1 MNGSFLLVSEKRE
14 TRWSTVLQRALEVLG
29 KLEIVR
35 EGEAVRAVIQRPH
48 DVIIVDAGT
57 VEDAAALTSRLRTEQ
72 PEARIIVA
80 TASPTW
86 QRARE
91 VMQAGAAD
99 YIRKSLDEKELRS
112 KIETVLGRPAPLYGV
127 ETSPVE

>member
-1 MNGSFLLVSEKRE
+1 LD
-14 TRWSTVLQRALEVLG
+14 
-29 KLEIVR
+29 IVGER
-35 EGEAVRAVIQRPH
+35 EAVQAVVQSHR
-48 DVIIVDAGT
+48 DLIIVDAGT
-57 VEDAAALTSRLRTEQ
+57 VDDAALLTSFLRTEQ

-91 VMQAGAAD
+91 AMQAGAAD

-112 KIETVLGRPAPLYGV
+112 KIETVLGRPAPLYGA
-127 ETSPVE
+127 ETDLEE

>member
-1 MNGSFLLVSEKRE
+1 MDGSFLLVSEKRE
-14 TRWSTVLQRALEVLG
+14 TRWSAVLQRALEALG
-29 KLEIVR
+29 RLEIVR
-35 EGEAVRAVIQRPH
+35 EGEAVEAVIQRPH

-91 VMQAGAAD
+91 AMQAGAAD
-99 YIRKSLDEKELRS
+99 YVRKSLDEKELRS
-112 KIETVLGRPAPLYGV
+112 KIETVLGRPAPLCGV
-127 ETSPVE
+127 ETSPAE

>member
-1 MNGSFLLVSEKRE
+1 MNGSFLLVSDKRE
-14 TRWSTVLQRALEVLG
+14 TRWSTVLQRALSALG
-29 KLEIVR
+29 KLDIVGER
-35 EGEAVRAVIQRPH
+35 EAVQAVVQSHR
-48 DVIIVDAGT
+48 DLIIVDAGT
-57 VEDAAALTSRLRTEQ
+57 VDDAALLTSFLRTEQ

-91 VMQAGAAD
+91 AMQAGAAD

-112 KIETVLGRPAPLYGV
+112 KIETVLGRPAPLYGA
-127 ETSPVE
+127 ETDLEE

>member
-1 MNGSFLLVSEKRE
+1 MNGSFLLVTEKRE
-14 TRWSTVLQRALEVLG
+14 TRWSIVLQGALAALG
-29 KLEIVR
+29 TLEIVQER
-35 EGEAVRAVIQRPH
+35 EAVGAIVQKPY

-91 VMQAGAAD
+91 AMQAGAAD
-99 YIRKSLDEKELRS
+99 YMRKSLDEKELRS
-112 KIETVLGRPAPLYGV
+112 KIETVLGRPAPLYGT
-127 ETSPVE
+127 ETNAAE

>member
-1 MNGSFLLVSEKRE
+1 MNGSFLLVTEKRE
-14 TRWSTVLQRALEVLG
+14 TRWSIVLQGALAALG
-29 KLEIVR
+29 TLEIVQER
-35 EGEAVRAVIQRPH
+35 EAVGAIVQKPY

-91 VMQAGAAD
+91 AMQAGAAD
-99 YIRKSLDEKELRS
+99 YMRKSLDEKELRS

-127 ETSPVE
+127 ETDAAE